1 MLLHADLSQRA
12 LLHTPSLAWLPSSTV
27 RVERQ
32 PLDRQGNR
40 LDCHHHCGGEEILM
54 VEGGFQDEHGNW
66 LRNPP
71 GSAHRPW
78 SEAGCRIWVK
88 TGHLPASPGPNGSPA

>member
-1 MLLHADLSQRA
+1 MLHHAHLSQRA
-12 LLHTPSLAWLPSSTV
+12 LLHTPSLAWLPSSMV

-32 PLDRQGNR
+32 GSR
-40 LDCHHHCGGEEILM
+40 LDCHHRGGGKEIL
-54 VEGGFQDEHGNW
+54 ELQGGFQDEHGSW

-88 TGHLPASPGPNGSPA
+88 TGHLPASPGLNGSPA